1 MLLLILIYILGIIA
15 AIAFLSIIFTGIK
28 VLLMKYFEYYYTYKV
43 LIHYGVFYFTILFLF
58 ILALFFTIPY
68 LTNNQIFT
76 MIGLPLLI
84 AAFIYEYL
92 VIFKRYFEFESRGQ
106 FLVNIL
112 VSYIGIVVITMII
125 VPIFLVLMTL
135 ITGV

>member
-15 AIAFLSIIFTGIK
+15 AIAFLSIIFIGIK

>member
-76 MIGLPLLI
+76 MIDLPLLI

>member
-15 AIAFLSIIFTGIK
+15 AIAFLSIIFIGIK

-43 LIHYGVFYFTILFLF
+43 LIHYGAFYFSILFLF